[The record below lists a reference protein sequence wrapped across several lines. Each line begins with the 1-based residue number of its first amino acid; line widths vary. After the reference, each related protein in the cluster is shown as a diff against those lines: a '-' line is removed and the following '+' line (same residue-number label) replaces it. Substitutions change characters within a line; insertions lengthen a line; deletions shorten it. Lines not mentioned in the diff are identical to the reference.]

1 MGKGGFAGKMM
12 APHHFALILASCLGL
27 AGCLGGAPSI
37 PVQPTAEP
45 PPPALGR
52 TTPEDQEEPRPGQQ
66 ALAALLDY
74 CPPVE
79 VKVGGPAFTIYER
92 GGEGD
97 PSRIRYQA
105 TFSSFPR
112 NCTDEAGVLT
122 IRLGIAGYLLS
133 GARGGPGTV
142 TLPIHVEVIQDSTV
156 VVLDRPLP
164 TQVTIAPGA
173 VRGEFA
179 LVQELVVPSPPREN
193 MRVVLSFDQ
202 PR

>member
-1 MGKGGFAGKMM
+1 VE
-12 APHHFALILASCLGL
+12 
-27 AGCLGGAPSI
+27 PS
-37 PVQPTAEP
+37 
-45 PPPALGR
+45 
-52 TTPEDQEEPRPGQQ
+52 EDEERPGQR

-79 VKVGGPAFTIYER
+79 VKVGGPAYTIYER
-92 GGEGD
+92 GGEGE
-97 PSRIRYQA
+97 PTRIRYQA

-122 IRLGIAGYLLS
+122 IRLGIAGFLLS
-133 GARGGPGTV
+133 GPRGGPGTV
-142 TLPIHVEVIQDSTV
+142 TVPIHVQVIQDGTE

-164 TQVTIAPGA
+164 TQVTVAPGA
-173 VRGEFA
+173 VRGEFTR
-179 LVQELVVPSPPREN
+179 VEELVVPSPPREN